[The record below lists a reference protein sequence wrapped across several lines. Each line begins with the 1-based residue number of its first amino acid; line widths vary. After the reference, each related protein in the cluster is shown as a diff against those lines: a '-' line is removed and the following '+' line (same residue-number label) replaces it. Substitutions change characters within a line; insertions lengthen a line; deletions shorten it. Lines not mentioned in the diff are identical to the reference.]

1 VRATPIVVLAS
12 GDGSLA
18 EALIRRAQ
26 AGAPFSV
33 AAVITDRSG
42 INVLNRATS
51 LGIQAEV
58 VDFKSFADRGEWE
71 SALTSIVSR
80 FEPQLV
86 VSAGFMKILSPKFL
100 TKFKMIN
107 SHPALLP
114 SFPGAHAVADAL
126 AAGVTESGCTV
137 FLVDDGVDTGP
148 ILAQRKVSVLAGDD
162 EATLHERIKEVERVL
177 LPEVVAELVLA
188 EIREGMK

>member
-1 VRATPIVVLAS
+1 MRATPIVVLAS